1 MIQSTSAENSRHRVE
16 TAESLVLDLLGDGRF
31 HTLEDLLE
39 QAQEFSWAELFV
51 AMESLG
57 RNQVIELRRQ
67 GFTYWLRKACLG
79 E

>member
-39 QAQEFSWAELFV
+39 QAQEFS
-51 AMESLG
+51 
-57 RNQVIELRRQ
+57 
-67 GFTYWLRKACLG
+67 
-79 E
+79 